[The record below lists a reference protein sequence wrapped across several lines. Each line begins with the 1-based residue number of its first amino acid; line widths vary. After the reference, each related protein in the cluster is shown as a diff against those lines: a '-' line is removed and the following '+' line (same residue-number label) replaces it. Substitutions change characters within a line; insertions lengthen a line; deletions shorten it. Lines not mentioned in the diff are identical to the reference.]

1 MDLARKHGKRKQR
14 REEEREEEKKEE
26 LVLLKAR
33 NPWALHHQPITIQEP
48 RVDDSLLA
56 THLSRGLSLYAPSP

>member
-1 MDLARKHGKRKQR
+1 MELARKHGKRKQR

-33 NPWALHHQPITIQEP
+33 NPWALHNPPITIWEP
-48 RVDDSLLA
+48 EVDDS
-56 THLSRGLSLYAPSP
+56 SLEPKWLRT